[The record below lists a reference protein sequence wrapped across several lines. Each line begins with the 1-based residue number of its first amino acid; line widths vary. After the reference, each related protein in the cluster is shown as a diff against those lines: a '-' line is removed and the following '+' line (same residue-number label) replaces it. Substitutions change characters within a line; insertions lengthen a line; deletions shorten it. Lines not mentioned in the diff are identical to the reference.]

1 MSVIPDRLAG
11 AIAVIEEAAILATR
25 FFHARGPIETRTKR
39 AQDFV
44 SEADS
49 SVEGLIRERLADAY
63 PGEAVVGEE
72 MGGDRGD
79 AYRSGWTVEGFHL
92 NLNRGCLHHARPS

>member
-1 MSVIPDRLAG
+1 M
-11 AIAVIEEAAILATR
+11 IEEAAILATR

-72 MGGDRGD
+72 WAATGAMPTGAAGLSKDF
-79 AYRSGWTVEGFHL
+79 T
-92 NLNRGCLHHARPS
+92 